1 MSRPPRILLPHTVV
15 MLTSRVQ
22 QGLPFVCSPLME
34 LILWSALGAAQS
46 LYPVKILSFVVMGN
60 HIHIIALVED
70 PATVES
76 FMERFKC
83 ETAHA
88 VNRLLGRR
96 QVTVWCEGYDS
107 PVILTLDDLV
117 EKLAYVYAN
126 PVRAHRAASI
136 GTYQGVSSWGMF
148 SSGTLTRQI
157 KRIRRTFLAPVA
169 TGNVSATERR
179 HEAAVVENQATE
191 KLSFTLSPDAWIVA
205 FPKQSSP
212 HDVREKLL
220 KRIKEIEH
228 EMAAT
233 RERESIS
240 LPSDSEIAAQP
251 IDMPYAPKAFG
262 RRMWCICRD
271 IPLRIAFISF
281 IKTLRAKARK
291 VRLQWLRGD
300 WREPFPTGL
309 FPPNQPM
316 LCSLLPAYFRRS
328 IALM

>member
-34 LILWSALGAAQS
+34 LILWSALGVAQS

-136 GTYQGVSSWGMF
+136 SAYQGVSSWGMF
-148 SSGTLTRQI
+148 TSGNLTREV
-157 KRIRRTFLAPVA
+157 KRIRRTFLGPIA

-179 HEAAVVENQATE
+179 QEASVVEKQVTE
-191 KLSFTLSPDAWIVA
+191 TLSFSLSPDAWTIA
-205 FPKQSSP
+205 FPNHGSP
-212 HDVREKLL
+212 HEVSEKLF
-220 KRIKEIEH
+220 KRVEEIEH
-228 EMAAT
+228 EMVVT

-240 LPSDSEIAAQP
+240 LPSDSQTAAQP

-262 RRMWCICRD
+262 RRMWCICSD

-281 IKTLRAKARK
+281 IKILRAKARK

-309 FPPNQPM
+309 FPPSQPM
-316 LCSLLPAYFRRS
+316 LSRLLPAYFRRS
-328 IALM
+328 IALV